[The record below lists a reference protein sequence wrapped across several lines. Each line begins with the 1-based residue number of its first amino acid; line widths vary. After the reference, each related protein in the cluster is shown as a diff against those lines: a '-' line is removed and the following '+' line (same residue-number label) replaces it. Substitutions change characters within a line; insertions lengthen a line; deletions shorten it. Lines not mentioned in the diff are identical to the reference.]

1 MKKIFYSLFLLLF
14 YSLGY
19 SQNNYSEEEIFER
32 ANDYSRAFLCNNRH
46 ELPTAKER
54 RLMNNKDQNIEDYA
68 SKKALE
74 CFEYLIENFPS
85 SKNISD
91 YYYQLSNIEYQMNS
105 LENSKISLNKSI
117 EANNLN
123 NYKIHRNTYVLL
135 AKISIDEKK
144 FDKALTY
151 LNEIN
156 KNRPEFIGCRT
167 GIFPEENEITQ
178 LYEIIQINLEQN

>member
-1 MKKIFYSLFLLLF
+1 MKILFLLWIF
-14 YSLGY
+14 ISSVSFGQSNY
-19 SQNNYSEEEIFER
+19 NNEDVLNKR
-32 ANDYSRAFLCNNRH
+32 ANDYSRAFFGNNRH
-46 ELPTAKER
+46 ELPTAAER
-54 RLMNNKDQNIEDYA
+54 KLMKNKDQNVKDYA

-85 SKNISD
+85 SKHLSN
-91 YYYQLSNIEYQMNS
+91 YYYQLGNIEYQMNS

-123 NYKIHRNTYVLL
+123 DHKIHRNTYVLL

-167 GIFPEENEITQ
+167 GIFPEENEINQ